1 MIRFFELG
9 ASIRIVACTLRSPT
23 LALVYRGLI
32 FPYLRIYLVEKFL
45 INFYCKLIQSNSTVL
60 VKYLGKIF
68 ATVKS
73 IYPDEGN
80 VLGAASDHG
89 GGGRG

>member
-1 MIRFFELG
+1 MLCDGGDFSSQAFRRDHMIRFFELG

-45 INFYCKLIQSNSTVL
+45 INFYFKLI
-60 VKYLGKIF
+60 
-68 ATVKS
+68 
-73 IYPDEGN
+73 
-80 VLGAASDHG
+80 
-89 GGGRG
+89 

>member
-1 MIRFFELG
+1 MI
-9 ASIRIVACTLRSPT
+9 
-23 LALVYRGLI
+23 Y
-32 FPYLRIYLVEKFL
+32 
-45 INFYCKLIQSNSTVL
+45 FYFKLFKSNITVL
-60 VKYLGKIF
+60 VKYLGKII

>member
-1 MIRFFELG
+1 MYQIFRLRPCY
-9 ASIRIVACTLRSPT
+9 RIVACTNGSPT
-23 LALVYRGLI
+23 LALVYRGLH

-45 INFYCKLIQSNSTVL
+45 INFYFKLILSNSTVL
-60 VKYLGKIF
+60 VKYLGKII